1 MVFLSDDAVAEFTRM
16 VGEVFDR
23 AAVTRSGRD
32 TPLWVLVAP
41 SAYVPNAHAA
51 YHLRNKPFAP
61 IVLYSAQDVVRLPGL
76 LTEMAVRLDCDHEL
90 AVNTEVVVGWS
101 NGVLNTVRL
110 DILDGE
116 PGVTKVNLQWL
127 QSYRILR
134 TQNGLHFYRKPN
146 SARRYVPAD
155 QKWMTFVNMGAGHI
169 RLSQN
174 TKGPIT
180 YWRADGLANP
190 AAKMEIP

>member
-1 MVFLSDDAVAEFTRM
+1 MVFLSDDAVTEFTRM

-23 AAVTRSGRD
+23 AVVTRSARE

-41 SAYVPNAHAA
+41 SAYVPNAHVA
-51 YHLRNKPFAP
+51 YDLRNKPFAP
-61 IVLYSAQDVVRLPGL
+61 IVLYSAQDVARLPGL
-76 LTEMAVRLDCDHEL
+76 LAEMAVLLDCDHEL

-101 NGVLNTVRL
+101 NGVLSTVRL
-110 DILDGE
+110 DILDGK
-116 PGVTKVNLQWL
+116 PGVTEVNLRWL

-146 SARRYVPAD
+146 STSRYVPAD